1 MTLSLP
7 SSTKPVAV
15 FAALAYTA
23 LTFGAALTPAPA
35 HAASGAAFYHAEL
48 VVPATEA
55 RTIASGLLWNC
66 SDNACTANKGTSRPV
81 IVCQRLAKEVGTIS
95 AFVANG
101 KAIDAAELARCND
114 K

>member
-7 SSTKPVAV
+7 SSTKSGAV

-23 LTFGAALTPAPA
+23 LTFGAALAPAPG
-35 HAASGAAFYHAEL
+35 HAATGGAFYHAEL
-48 VVPATEA
+48 AAPATEA

-66 SDNACTANKGTSRPV
+66 ADTACTANKGTSRPV
-81 IVCQRLAKEVGTIS
+81 IVCQRLAKEVGPIS

-101 KAIDAAELARCND
+101 EAIDAKDLQRCNGR
-114 K
+114 

>member
-7 SSTKPVAV
+7 VPTRPAAA

-23 LTFGAALTPAPA
+23 LTFSAALTPTPA
-35 HAASGAAFYHAEL
+35 QAATGAAFYHAEL
-48 VVPATEA
+48 AVPATEV

-66 SDNACTANKGTSRPV
+66 ADTACTANKGTSRPV
-81 IVCQRLAKEVGTIS
+81 IVCQRLANEVGPIS

-101 KAIDAAELARCND
+101 KAFDAEDLARCND